1 MKKSTRLTLAGVAIS
16 LALAGCAGGS
26 KNDPP
31 PPAPPPEPAPE
42 AIPVETISIE
52 TDGFFAFDRYNI
64 KPALATR
71 LDGVAGQISGRAYS
85 SVEIVGHT
93 DSIGTEAYNQ
103 ELSEKRASATADY
116 LANAGVDGGKISSR
130 GEGETNPI
138 HSNDTAEGRAKNRRI
153 EVTIR

>member
-1 MKKSTRLTLAGVAIS
+1 MKKSTRLTLAGVAMS
-16 LALAGCAGGS
+16 LALAGCAGGN
-26 KNDPP
+26 KTEPP
-31 PPAPPPEPAPE
+31 PPAPPPEPP
-42 AIPVETISIE
+42 PPETISIE

-64 KPALATR
+64 KPALASR
-71 LDGVAGQISGRAYS
+71 LDGVADRISGRAYD

-103 ELSEKRASATADY
+103 ELSERRAGATADY
-116 LANAGVDGGKISSR
+116 LAGAGVDRSKISSR

-138 HSNDTAEGRAKNRRI
+138 HSNDTREGRAKNRRI